1 MRADGGRIARVVP
14 LFEQFG
20 SYQRAWLRSDVLA
33 GLSVAAV
40 GLPAAIA
47 YPAIANLPVEMGIY
61 SAIIPIVAYAFF
73 GPSRQLMIGP
83 DTATTIVLGSA
94 LLQLG
99 VIGEADRMTA
109 AAFLAFL
116 TGLLSVLAGFA
127 RFGFVANFLS
137 RPVLV
142 GFLAGVAISLLVGQI
157 GRLTGV
163 RIEADGLIRPLLEL
177 ARETSEIVPQTLMLG
192 IGLFVL
198 LRVLR
203 SIAPRLP
210 GALVA
215 IVLGVAIAY
224 GADLPSHGVAVVGAV
239 QASTPTLGLEWPT
252 GMAIGDLLL
261 AAMSIMVVSSA
272 SGIVTARS
280 FGAKHRYPV
289 DADRELV
296 GFGAANV
303 ASGLFGGFAVTSSDS
318 RTAVNSAVGGKTQIT
333 ALVAAATLAA
343 AFFLLGDVLAYLP
356 AAVLGAVLA
365 SAAVD
370 LVDFGAFSFLWRI
383 SRVEFLLAVVTA
395 CGVVIFGVLPGVA
408 LAVGGT
414 LTHLL
419 WLASQPR
426 DAMLGRIPD
435 RDGLYKLHA
444 HPNAKPLP
452 GLVIYLVQA
461 GVVFFN
467 ADYVKQRILAAVD
480 GQPVEPSWFILDAS
494 AINHIDVTAVNAL
507 EDVHATLARRGI
519 ALGIADLH
527 SRPRA
532 MIERSGLGARI
543 GADMIFDSAEAAVAA
558 YEAGRRPRIVAEV
571 LT

>member
-1 MRADGGRIARVVP
+1 
-14 LFEQFG
+14 
-20 SYQRAWLRSDVLA
+20 
-33 GLSVAAV
+33 
-40 GLPAAIA
+40 
-47 YPAIANLPVEMGIY
+47 MGIY

-73 GPSRQLMIGP
+73 GPSRRLMIGP

-99 VIGEADRMTA
+99 VTDMADRVTA

-142 GFLAGVAISLLVGQI
+142 GFLAGVAVSLLIGQI

-163 RIEADGLIRPLLEL
+163 RIEADGLIRPLVEL
-177 ARETSEIVPQTLMLG
+177 AGKTGGIVPQTLMLG
-192 IGLFVL
+192 VGLFVL

-203 SIAPRLP
+203 SIAPRVP

-224 GADLPSHGVAVVGAV
+224 AADLPSHGVAVVGAV
-239 QASTPTLGLEWPT
+239 QASAPTLGLNWPT
-252 GMAIGDLLL
+252 GMPIGDLLL

-333 ALVAAATLAA
+333 ALVAAVTLAA
-343 AFFLLGDVLAYLP
+343 AFFILGDVLAYLP

-370 LVDFGAFSFLWRI
+370 LVDVGALSFLWRI
-383 SRVEFLLAVVTA
+383 SRIEFLLALVTA
-395 CGVVIFGVLPGVA
+395 SGVVIFGVLPGVA

-426 DAMLGRIPD
+426 DAMLGRIPG

-452 GLVIYLVQA
+452 GLAIYLVQA

-467 ADYVKQRILAAVD
+467 ADYVKQRILAAVES
-480 GQPVEPSWFILDAS
+480 QPVKPSWFILDGS

-507 EDVHATLARRGI
+507 EDVHATLARQGI
-519 ALGIADLH
+519 SLGIADLH

-543 GADMIFDSAEAAVAA
+543 GADMIFDTTEAAVAA
-558 YEAGRRPRIVAEV
+558 YEAGRRPRVVTEV
-571 LT
+571 FT